1 MWAKGSEIRRAGRRI
16 REPEARERG
25 CEARVVVT
33 SSKMVRIL
41 EFHLYVLAG
50 NRADIS
56 SWREKEIVLE
66 ERHKWRDIVQGAQ
79 RAA

>member
-1 MWAKGSEIRRAGRRI
+1 M
-16 REPEARERG
+16 
-25 CEARVVVT
+25 VVT
-33 SSKMVRIL
+33 NSKMVRIL

-56 SWREKEIVLE
+56 SWRVKEIVLE